1 MLQAVTENWHL
12 LGYIRPEILPEIPEI
27 FFRNLE
33 ILVQKNQEI
42 SKSVRHIFDPPVP
55 VALKLPQ
62 EFQWRFLSH
71 RKLLIMGHLQF

>member
-33 ILVQKNQEI
+33 ILVQNQEI
-42 SKSVRHIFDPPVP
+42 SKSVRHI
-55 VALKLPQ
+55 L
-62 EFQWRFLSH
+62 E
-71 RKLLIMGHLQF
+71 